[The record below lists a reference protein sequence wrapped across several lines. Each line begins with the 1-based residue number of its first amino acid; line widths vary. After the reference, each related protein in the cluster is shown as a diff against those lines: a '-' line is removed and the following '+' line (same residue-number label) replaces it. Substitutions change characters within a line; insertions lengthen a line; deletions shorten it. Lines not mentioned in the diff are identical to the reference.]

1 MAGAFTGSK
10 PGLAATLTL
19 SGIVVLAPACA
30 STLDT
35 SRVHGPRASVGE
47 EMYGV
52 ICDRFGAQALRE
64 DLSGGSFRAL
74 CHRTAAGA
82 FEDKVDVAKL
92 PAIVAAMR
100 ASGQPVSLDEQRSHR
115 DKMVG
120 RIEALAR
127 RRADV
132 IRAFD
137 AIFPETPFP
146 TKDIGNPDPTKSCNP
161 PEKAAQESFA
171 GQVADLLG
179 RVGALYNDGTIPQST
194 ESLAQVI
201 DSFQHSEEGQGAWSH
216 ISSRLG
222 YRPVETGLGA
232 IRPILAYPELRD
244 LSNATLRLLSADSN
258 PYQLDPERDEDGQRI
273 PVPGPANASFDTLL
287 EAAHAELL
295 ATKADPL
302 APLLASTRDPLTGRV
317 VLSRP
322 RDNLEI
328 LQETLFG
335 TDPILAAST
344 SKYIARRN
352 SRGYASIS
360 PAAMS
365 GFIDVDHDGVPD
377 MDARG
382 RYITVDGKG
391 SPAPFPAYTGATD
404 SAARDAAG
412 RALAGNELLYDYLD
426 TNGTFAARLLQDLQ
440 PLVNPDPNANHET
453 LMDLLG
459 GLHVTVGPR
468 ESKSKDY
475 PAGPVSYQGIGAD
488 SPVLD
493 LVHALGTI
501 LSDRNTDAT
510 LALAKE
516 LFTSRQ
522 PDIARAVGEL
532 LRVLDMAKTHDEAK
546 IPRETTF
553 WDDILDL
560 LAQVAQE
567 PGFLEDLL
575 YAFGDDIVA
584 SNLGAMYSKFGTFR
598 DELSYDEHDINGT
611 TWNLTTNS
619 KDVPRSPVDRSQ
631 PETGKNRSDLM
642 RFLRIMNDTS
652 RVAVCNKEGARLY
665 AKVRLAGQE
674 IDVTLP
680 LSVPPGSASYRE
692 CELIKLDN
700 LGVFYLQSV
709 VNGQA
714 VADRLPDPATGRPD
728 AVKPGVF
735 YIRDR
740 SLREGLIQIPIYGP
754 LGAAQVDMFEL
765 STGLTGFWTEPK
777 SRVLAPKP
785 KFLNRLAFFD
795 FAGDDVNA
803 QTRKHIDGLIGPLT
817 GTAACQERVIDDPA
831 PNEIDAAPDKK
842 VRGLRTCSDGQ
853 WLQQRD
859 ANTIFLWEHFGLYDT
874 MSAILRPFV
883 KHRKE
888 QLFLD
893 LASEIYKYYPD
904 ASATADECLLA
915 VGQNCTRQGANSYE
929 ALVVEVL
936 ATDLLPAL
944 SRLAKGVRSVKVQRC
959 DAYDDKGL
967 CTRSREMSGI
977 DVAAETIRAMLDPD
991 YAKKVLQL
999 ADRHGNTGTKRN
1011 DGSPVAQVTPAYL
1024 LTNAMSA
1031 FDRAYDAYEKAHPDD
1046 SARRPNFRRARSQ
1059 LADQFL
1065 SVKDGAFENP
1075 IVAKLTPKLLDVLR
1089 SQLGARCPKSFAP
1102 PFETCT
1108 WAREELAKKAG
1119 ETLSGPLFSA
1129 GLEIMDVIRKDPE
1142 ARKQVEL
1149 LLRYLLD
1156 GKSDNDAFASTLAS
1170 ATDLLQL
1177 LGDEE
1182 HLVPLYH
1189 VLASAMEKSV
1199 KDARGHIT
1207 RKSFLDAQTA
1217 LLSRVSGK
1225 YVDRDGKEICSREM
1239 DPNQVVSGALRHAV
1253 TPIRNPDFDGQ
1264 SPIELL
1270 IDVVADVNR
1279 VDPTQP
1285 YEGLLQKTDYTNV
1298 SAEVVDFLV
1307 NKERGLEQFYE
1318 AVRRGTSN

>member
-1 MAGAFTGSK
+1 MADAFTGPKS
-10 PGLAATLTL
+10 GLVATLTL
-19 SGIVVLAPACA
+19 SGLVILVPACA
-30 STLDT
+30 SGLDT
-35 SRVHGPRASVGE
+35 TRVHGPRASVGE

-74 CHRTAAGA
+74 CHRAVDGQ
-82 FEDKVDVAKL
+82 FDDKVDVAKL
-92 PAIVAAMR
+92 PAMDSAVN
-100 ASGQPVSLDEQRSHR
+100 ASGQPVSLDEQRRHR

-120 RIEALAR
+120 RVEALAR
-127 RRADV
+127 RRSEV

-137 AIFPETPFP
+137 AIFPETPRP
-146 TKDIGNPDPTKSCNP
+146 TKDIDHPDPAKSCNP
-161 PEKAAQESFA
+161 PEKAAQQSFA
-171 GQVADLLG
+171 AQVGDMLG
-179 RVGALYNDGTIPQST
+179 RIGALYNDGTIPQST
-194 ESLAQVI
+194 GSLATVI
-201 DSFQHSEEGQGAWSH
+201 DSFQHSEEAQGAWSH

-232 IRPILAYPELRD
+232 LRPILAYPELRD

-258 PYQLDPERDEDGQRI
+258 PYQLDPQRDEDGQRI
-273 PVPGPANASFDTLL
+273 PVPGPANTSFDKLL

-295 ATKADPL
+295 ATKADPR
-302 APLLASTRDPLTGRV
+302 APALASARDPQTGRI

-328 LQETLFG
+328 LQEALFG
-335 TDPILAAST
+335 TDPAIAAPIP
-344 SKYIARRN
+344 KYIVRRN
-352 SRGYASIS
+352 GRGYASIS
-360 PAAMS
+360 PAAMG
-365 GFIDVDHDGVPD
+365 GFVDADGDGIPDV
-377 MDARG
+377 DARG
-382 RYITVDGKG
+382 RFITRDGALP
-391 SPAPFPAYTGATD
+391 PAPFPSVPGTKD

-412 RALAGNELLYDYLD
+412 RALAGHEPFYDYLD
-426 TNGTFAARLLQDLQ
+426 TNSTFAARLMQDLK
-440 PLVNPDPNANHET
+440 PLVNPDPAANHET

-468 ESKSKDY
+468 ERKSKTY
-475 PAGPVSYQGIGAD
+475 PSGAVSYDGIGRD
-488 SPVLD
+488 SPMLD
-493 LVHALGTI
+493 LVFALGTI
-501 LSDRNTDAT
+501 LGDRHADTT
-510 LALAKE
+510 LGLVKE
-516 LFTSRQ
+516 LFTTKQ

-532 LRVLDMAKTHDEAK
+532 LRVLDTAKKHDEAK

-619 KDVPRSPVDRSQ
+619 KDVPRSPVDRRQ

-642 RFLRIMNDTS
+642 RFLRIMSDTS
-652 RVAVCNKEGARLY
+652 GVTVCNKEGARLY
-665 AKVRLAGQE
+665 AKVRIAGQE

-692 CELIKLDN
+692 CELIKVDN

-728 AVKPGVF
+728 AVKPGVL
-735 YIRDR
+735 YVRDR
-740 SLREGLIQIPIYGP
+740 MLRDGLIQIPIYGP
-754 LGAAQVDMFEL
+754 LGAARVDMFEL
-765 STGLTGFWTEPK
+765 STGIKGFWTEPE

-795 FAGDDVNA
+795 FEGDDVNA
-803 QTRKHIDGLIGPLT
+803 QTRKHIDGLIGPVT
-817 GTAACQERVIDDPA
+817 GTKACQERVIEDPL

-842 VRGLRTCSDGQ
+842 IRGLRTCAEGQ

-874 MSAILRPFV
+874 MSVILRPFV

-893 LASEIYKYYPD
+893 LASKIYKYYPD
-904 ASATADECLLA
+904 ASATAEECLMA
-915 VGQNCTRQGANSYE
+915 VGQNCTRQGLDSYE
-929 ALVVEVL
+929 ALVVEIL
-936 ATDLLPAL
+936 ATDLVPAL

-959 DAYDDKGL
+959 EAYDAKGV
-967 CTRSREMSGI
+967 CTSSRELSGI
-977 DVAAETIRAMLDPD
+977 DAAAEMIRAMLDPE
-991 YAKKVLQL
+991 YSKKVLQL
-999 ADRHGNTGTKRN
+999 KDRHGNTGTKKN

-1024 LTNAMSA
+1024 LTNAMDA
-1031 FDRAYDAYEKAHPDD
+1031 FDRAYDAHEKAHPDD
-1046 SARRPNFRRARSQ
+1046 AARRTNFRRARSQ

-1075 IVAKLTPKLLDVLR
+1075 ILAKLTPKLIDLLR

-1102 PFETCT
+1102 PFEKCT
-1108 WAREELAKKAG
+1108 WAQEELAKKVE
-1119 ETLSGPLFSA
+1119 ETLGGPLFSS

-1142 ARKQVEL
+1142 ARKQIEL
-1149 LLRYLLD
+1149 LLQYLLD
-1156 GKSDNDAFASTLAS
+1156 GRSDNDAFASTLAS
-1170 ATDLLQL
+1170 AADLLQL

-1189 VLASAMEKSV
+1189 VLASAVEKSA
-1199 KDARGHIT
+1199 KDARGRIVQ
-1207 RKSFLDAQTA
+1207 KSFLDAQTA

-1225 YVDRDGKEICSREM
+1225 YVDRDGREICSKEM
-1239 DPNQVVSGALRHAV
+1239 DPNQVVSGALRNAV
-1253 TPIRNPDFDGQ
+1253 TPIRDANFEGQ
-1264 SPIELL
+1264 SPIEVL

-1285 YEGLLQKTDYTNV
+1285 YDGLLQKTDYTNV

-1318 AVRRGTSN
+1318 AIRRGTSN